1 MRIETINDIKYYIGR
16 NEKENWNLFDEA
28 DPSDLW
34 FHLDEGSSCY
44 VFLPSLSFD
53 RCGKS
58 IIEAAKL
65 CKAYS
70 IKNVKD
76 IKKKV
81 KIIYCEVK
89 YLKKGRVI
97 GEIIVDDD
105 HLKSIK
111 V

>member
-1 MRIETINDIKYYIGR
+1 MKIETINGVNYYIGR

-28 DPSDLW
+28 DPLDLW
-34 FHLDEGSSCY
+34 FHLDEGPSCY
-44 VFLPSLSFD
+44 VFLPSFD
-53 RCGKS
+53 RYDKS
-58 IIEAAKL
+58 IVEAAKL

-70 IKNVKD
+70 IKEINN
-76 IKKKV
+76 
-81 KIIYCEVK
+81 CEVK

-97 GEIIVDDD
+97 GEIIVDDE